1 MGIRPTRCTCT
12 EEQLNLVGCDCSAT
26 RDLNDSLD
34 NLFTGDTGPVRT
46 APVLQRPAAQEYTTT
61 SVELFTEPCK
71 KCRGTGTF
79 RSFTGRSLGSCF
91 ACKGAGKFTFKTSP
105 QARATNRAAA
115 SGSKAVK
122 AVQAWA
128 DFAAQNPAIAAW
140 IEAERGSFDFA
151 AKMHDTV
158 IRFGDLTEGQRAAC
172 QKLVDRKAA
181 KAAERIERIQT
192 APQVDTA
199 GIDRLK
205 AAFDKARA
213 YTAAKATGLT
223 LRNPKIT
230 IGGMTISPAKAS
242 SANAGALYVKQGTEY
257 LGKIM
262 NGQFLAVR
270 ACSDAQRDQ
279 VLAFVA
285 DPAKA
290 AKAYGQETGICCVC
304 NATLKSKWR
313 LRGIGPVCAE
323 KMGWAGLAEDFGVDL

>member
-1 MGIRPTRCTCT
+1 
-12 EEQLNLVGCDCSAT
+12 
-26 RDLNDSLD
+26 SLD

-128 DFAAQNPAIAAW
+128 DFAA
-140 IEAERGSFDFA
+140 
-151 AKMHDTV
+151 KMHDTV

-192 APQVDTA
+192 APQVDT
-199 GIDRLK
+199 
-205 AAFDKARA
+205 
-213 YTAAKATGLT
+213 
-223 LRNPKIT
+223 
-230 IGGMTISPAKAS
+230 
-242 SANAGALYVKQGTEY
+242 
-257 LGKIM
+257 
-262 NGQFLAVR
+262 
-270 ACSDAQRDQ
+270 
-279 VLAFVA
+279 
-285 DPAKA
+285 
-290 AKAYGQETGICCVC
+290 
-304 NATLKSKWR
+304 
-313 LRGIGPVCAE
+313 
-323 KMGWAGLAEDFGVDL
+323 